1 LETKALR
8 KQAEAVIPTDWGKFI
23 MKAYASSE
31 HNIMPH
37 IVIESID
44 LDKSEPII
52 LRIHSEC
59 MTGDLFHSNKCDCG
73 EQLDTSMQKIA
84 AEGGMLIY
92 LRQEGRG
99 IGLINKL
106 KAYQKQAEGFDTIE
120 ANVLLGFKADLRDF
134 SLAINIL
141 REEDVKAVKLL
152 TNNPEK
158 IEIFKDSGIE
168 LIERLP
174 LEIKPKQENL
184 SYLKT
189 KKYELGHLLNSL

>member
-1 LETKALR
+1 METKALR

-31 HNIMPH
+31 NNIMPH

>member
-31 HNIMPH
+31 NNIMPH